1 MASSLKFVYRS
12 WKITFVDFYKQLN
25 VITGH
30 ENFILLL
37 FFFCKLIKGSME
49 RNRIRSFEEELK

>member
-1 MASSLKFVYRS
+1 M
-12 WKITFVDFYKQLN
+12 FVDFYKQLN

-37 FFFCKLIKGSME
+37 LLFCKLIKGSME